1 MSRPSIRN
9 DVAARRLASEE
20 NGLPVFSDYRIE
32 EGVLL
37 LTHVEADRGLRGTG
51 AASRFMQGVVDWAR
65 ETKTRLRP
73 KCSYAVAW
81 FHRHPEA
88 RDVLDGA

>member
-1 MSRPSIRN
+1 MTPPTIRN
-9 DVAARRLASEE
+9 DQTARRLEAEM

-32 EGVLL
+32 DGALL

-65 ETKTRLRP
+65 ETQTLLRP
-73 KCSYAVAW
+73 RCSYATAW

-88 RDVLDGA
+88 RDVLEG

>member
-1 MSRPSIRN
+1 MNPPPIRDN
-9 DVAARRLASEE
+9 AAARRLEAEE

-32 EGVLL
+32 EGVML

-73 KCSYAVAW
+73 RCSYAVAW

-88 RDVLDGA
+88 KDVLEG